1 MALNILYIHTHD
13 TGRVISSYGYQVLTP
28 HYQTIS
34 EDSLLF
40 QNAHSVA
47 PTCSPSRS
55 SLMTGTYPHQNG
67 MLGLA
72 QRGFSIKKE
81 EHLTHLLQKNG
92 FHNILCGVQHE
103 VGYYLDH
110 ELAAQTFDY
119 HEDLTASTNGYSES
133 DLVYWD
139 QENAKNV
146 CQWLHHHTNKK
157 PFFISYGMHAT
168 HRAFPTEIDSD
179 FQDDYSQ
186 PPLDILNTKENRT
199 DFAQFKTSLKMADDN
214 LGKIIAKL
222 KEKNLY
228 DQTIIILS
236 TDHGLP
242 YPFHKCNLT
251 DSGTGVLLTMRV
263 PESKQIENS
272 FDGLISQIDIL
283 PTLCDLLKIEKP
295 AYLEGTSFAHL
306 FKGKTN
312 DINEVLFAEVNFHTS
327 YEPMR
332 SVRTTRFKYIKYF
345 DDTYHHINFSNID
358 ASPFKEF
365 LNQHQLA
372 EQMKEGEYLFDLY
385 YDPTEKNNLIHAK
398 EYQETLHKM
407 RQKLHTFMSKTK
419 DPLLDGPIPIQKEWK
434 VNKPSAYTAS
444 SKNPDDYLHS

>member
-1 MALNILYIHTHD
+1 MNILYIHTHD

-28 HYQTIS
+28 NYQTIS

-92 FHNILCGVQHE
+92 FHNVLCGVQHE

-110 ELAAQTFDY
+110 ELAVETFDY
-119 HEDLTASTNGYSES
+119 HENLTASTDGYSEAE
-133 DLVYWD
+133 LVFWD
-139 QENAKNV
+139 QKNAENL
-146 CQWLHHHTNKK
+146 CQWLQQNTNEK

-168 HRAFPTEIDSD
+168 HRKFPTEIDPI
-179 FQDDYSQ
+179 FPIDYSQ
-186 PPLDILNTKENRT
+186 PPLDILNTKDNRI
-199 DFAQFKTSLKMADDN
+199 DYAQFKTSLKIADEN
-214 LGKIIAKL
+214 LGEIIETL
-222 KEKNLY
+222 KKKKLY

-263 PESKQIENS
+263 PQSKQLENS
-272 FDGLISQIDIL
+272 FDGLISQIDII
-283 PTLCDLLKIEKP
+283 PTLCDLLEIEKP
-295 AYLEGTSFAHL
+295 DYLEGKSFAHL
-306 FKGKTN
+306 FQGQTD
-312 DINEVLFAEVNFHTS
+312 DIHDTLFAEVNFHTS
-327 YEPMR
+327 YEPIR
-332 SVRTTRFKYIKYF
+332 SVRTKRFKYIKYF
-345 DDTYHHINFSNID
+345 DDTYHNINFSNID
-358 ASPFKEF
+358 SSPIKEF
-365 LNQHQLA
+365 LNQHQLD
-372 EQMKEGEYLFDLY
+372 EQVKDEEYLFDLY
-385 YDPTEKNNLIHAK
+385 YDPTEKNNLIHSK
-398 EYQETLHKM
+398 EYQETLLLM
-407 RQKLHTFMSKTK
+407 RQKLHSFMSKTK
-419 DPLLDGPIPIQKEWK
+419 DPLLNGPIPIKKEWK
-434 VNKPSAYTAS
+434 VNKANAYTAS
-444 SKNPDDYLHS
+444 SKNPDDYHHP